1 MLNINRGNPGNYEVL
16 VDKWP
21 EFGAVLARPSGEV
34 ASGDMGNHRRGVT
47 QCPGTCQVC
56 SEHPWV
62 PPGAGE

>member
-1 MLNINRGNPGNYEVL
+1 MLNINRGNPGQYEVL

-34 ASGDMGNHRRGVT
+34 ANGDMGDCRRGVT

-56 SEHPWV
+56 SELPWV